1 MNITFMTEGAD
12 PYYSMALINTD
23 KMKEKSIVDVF

>member
-1 MNITFMTEGAD
+1 MNITGMTEGAE
-12 PYYSMALINTD
+12 PMYSMALLNTD